1 MSVQSRTALTPL
13 VTAAALVLGAAA
25 CASGSSGGATSS
37 AGSAS
42 PSSSASASAGSAPSA
57 GTAPTASAGD
67 SPTVIR
73 AVASIDAWGS
83 LLVQLG
89 GNRVRTTSIISSPD
103 VDPHSYEPTTADGV
117 TIARAQLVVVNGVG
131 YDSWATKAVAA
142 NPSPGRAVVDVGQ
155 LVGVPAGGNPHQW
168 YSHDSVYRVIA
179 AITADLQRLDPAD
192 ASYFA
197 QQKTRLETVGFTD
210 YNAVE
215 QRIATQHKG
224 EAVGASE
231 SIATPLADSVGL
243 DLVTP
248 ASFLTAI
255 SEGTDP
261 APVDIARIDQQISGR
276 RIRAYLDN
284 TQNSTPD
291 VAAQVDAATSAGVP
305 VVGLTETLSPKGAT
319 FQAWQTAQLLAL
331 ENALNGTRQ

>member
-1 MSVQSRTALTPL
+1 VSLRSRSALTPL
-13 VTAAALVLGAAA
+13 ATAAALVLGAAA
-25 CASGSSGGATSS
+25 CGSGSAGGATSPS
-37 AGSAS
+37 GSTSPFGSSS
-42 PSSSASASAGSAPSA
+42 PSGSTSSSA
-57 GTAPTASAGD
+57 GTAPTASARE
-67 SPTVIR
+67 SSTVIR

-89 GNRVRTTSIISSPD
+89 GNRVQTTSIISSPD

-117 TIARAQLVVVNGVG
+117 TIAKAQLVVVNGVG

-142 NPSPGRAVVDVGQ
+142 NPSPGRAVIDVGQ
-155 LVGVPAGGNPHQW
+155 LVGVPQGGNPHQW
-168 YSHDSVYRVIA
+168 YSHDSVYKVIET
-179 AITADLQRLDPAD
+179 ITLDLQRLDPAD

-197 QQKTRLETVGFTD
+197 RQKTRLETVAFKD
-210 YNAVE
+210 YDAVE
-215 QRIATQHKG
+215 QRIATTHKG

-243 DLVTP
+243 DMVTP

-261 APVDIARIDQQISGR
+261 APVDIARIDQQISGKQ
-276 RIRAYLDN
+276 IKVYLHN

-291 VAAQVDAATSAGVP
+291 VAAQVTAAKSSGVP

-319 FQAWQTAQLLAL
+319 FQAWQTAQLQAL
-331 ENALNGTRQ
+331 ENALNGTGQ